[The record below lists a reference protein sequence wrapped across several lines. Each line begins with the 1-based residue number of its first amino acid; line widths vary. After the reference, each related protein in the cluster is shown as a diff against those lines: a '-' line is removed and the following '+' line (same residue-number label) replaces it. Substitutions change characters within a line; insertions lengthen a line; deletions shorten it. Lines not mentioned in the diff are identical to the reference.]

1 LFPFFTGYDKCKKK
15 KRVGEMIEVKNVSK
29 VFKDIKA
36 VNQVSF
42 SIKKG
47 EIFGFLGPNGAGKT
61 TTSRMM
67 IGLLKPTEGEIWID
81 GINVQKDQKKVHE
94 RIGVVFELPNLYG
107 KWTVRGN
114 LAFFAQ
120 LYHISDQRINEVL
133 ESLQL
138 VEKAETKVEL
148 LSKGWKQ
155 RVLIARALLH
165 KPKILFLDEPTSGL
179 DPNTAALIRKYIHS
193 LKLQGTT
200 IVLTT
205 HDMNEADELSD
216 RVGIMHKGQL
226 VALDTPHNLKE
237 QFGEDNI
244 ILVYKDNNDVKTAS
258 LPLYSQD
265 TATLIYEKLNAGH
278 VISIH
283 SQEATL
289 ADVFGKLTGSE
300 LS

>member
-1 LFPFFTGYDKCKKK
+1 
-15 KRVGEMIEVKNVSK
+15 VGEMIEVKNVSK
-29 VFKDIKA
+29 VFKDMKA

-42 SIKKG
+42 SIEKG

-81 GINVQKDQKKVHE
+81 GLNVQKDQKKVHE

-138 VEKAETKVEL
+138 LEKAETKVES

-226 VALDTPHNLKE
+226 VALDTPQNLKE

-265 TATLIYEKLNAGH
+265 TAILIYEKLNAGH